1 MITTC
6 QYENN
11 VECILLG
18 PSDHDSSTLSLDYID
33 VLRVAQRSGPI
44 SMKFLM
50 RTKKFMGIISMG
62 RLVLYREA
70 KLPSHEKILD
80 TVIPLAG
87 PNISVKINSD
97 HRNDKRFTIAV
108 ETICAG
114 KTKNETYEVFSTN

>member
-1 MITTC
+1 MVTNFQC
-6 QYENN
+6 KNN
-11 VECILLG
+11 LECIILG

-50 RTKKFMGIISMG
+50 RTKKFMGVISMG

-70 KLPSHEKILD
+70 KLPSHEKIFD

-97 HRNDKRFTIAV
+97 HRNDKRFTITV

-114 KTKNETYEVFSTN
+114 KTKNETYEVFIAN

>member
-1 MITTC
+1 
-6 QYENN
+6 
-11 VECILLG
+11 
-18 PSDHDSSTLSLDYID
+18 
-33 VLRVAQRSGPI
+33 
-44 SMKFLM
+44 MKFLM
-50 RTKKFMGIISMG
+50 RTKKFMGVISMG

-97 HRNDKRFTIAV
+97 HRNDKRFTISV

-114 KTKNETYEVFSTN
+114 KTKNETYEVFYTN